1 MTLDQA
7 QQLGDVA
14 GSAVLVILLP
24 IVLRIDRDL
33 RALKRRVIGHGVTLR
48 RITHPNGVPTQP

>member
-7 QQLGDVA
+7 QQLGDIA

-24 IVLRIDRDL
+24 LVLRMDRDL
-33 RALKRRVIGHGVTLR
+33 RALKRRVIGQGVTLR
-48 RITHPNGVPTQP
+48 KITHPNGVSIQP